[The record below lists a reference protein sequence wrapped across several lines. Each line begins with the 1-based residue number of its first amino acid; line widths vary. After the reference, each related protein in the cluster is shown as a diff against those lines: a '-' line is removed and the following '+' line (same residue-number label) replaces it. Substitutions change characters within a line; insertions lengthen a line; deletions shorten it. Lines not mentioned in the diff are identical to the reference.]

1 MSLQIPSMGKCID
14 QGCQISIFFLK
25 RTMILSYRFKSNLP
39 IQTIFSLLPASQM
52 KLLMVVLRI
61 QVYYLLEV
69 FSSRIPN

>member
-1 MSLQIPSMGKCID
+1 
-14 QGCQISIFFLK
+14 
-25 RTMILSYRFKSNLP
+25 
-39 IQTIFSLLPASQM
+39 M